1 MHAWGLRLRGVLRA
15 LAITHPSVLPSA
27 MRNDVG
33 TPVAIISQLDTL
45 PACPPVNAS
54 IAASRL
60 AMHDSGP
67 GWFAKP
73 FLCDFSIHHSTPVYP
88 GALRNLVQLSW
99 PKFYQ
104 LIGGRPVNRG
114 DSGAWICNPDPNGM
128 GWCGMII
135 GDDRLHGYAV
145 YAQTIEQW
153 WQQQGLPLT
162 VT

>member
-1 MHAWGLRLRGVLRA
+1 MSA
-15 LAITHPSVLPSA
+15 LPAHVMTAGIVDQPA
-27 MRNDVG
+27 
-33 TPVAIISQLDTL
+33 QLDSKPNGAQIVKFTGR
-45 PACPPVNAS
+45 S
-54 IAASRL
+54 
-60 AMHDSGP
+60 SGHRTVKV
-67 GWFAKP
+67 GGLGVIYQLRWAGQTYCF
-73 FLCDFSIHHSTPVYP
+73 
-88 GALRNLVQLSW
+88 RNLVQLSW